1 LQTSNLAGKNI
12 FSVFHLAASDRDEG
26 IVELAFQTTGR
37 IVTQTYEQHFQSL
50 VDSFQVDAV
59 KCLSEFACNAYF
71 PGHIDGVDTADPAL
85 RQKCS
90 GRAATDLPRPQHGGP
105 DGAGRRSCVG
115 TRALTVMFEVVKTY
129 GSSFRPHWWQDLFQI
144 IFRIFDNMK
153 LPERHNEKAEWMT
166 TTCNHA
172 LYAIVDVFTQYYDV
186 LGNLLLDDLFVQL
199 HWCVQQDNKQL
210 ARSGTNCLE
219 NLVISN
225 GTKFNTET
233 WDKTCQCMLDI
244 FRTTLPAT

>member
-1 LQTSNLAGKNI
+1 
-12 FSVFHLAASDRDEG
+12 
-26 IVELAFQTTGR
+26 
-37 IVTQTYEQHFQSL
+37 
-50 VDSFQVDAV
+50 
-59 KCLSEFACNAYF
+59 
-71 PGHIDGVDTADPAL
+71 
-85 RQKCS
+85 
-90 GRAATDLPRPQHGGP
+90 
-105 DGAGRRSCVG
+105 
-115 TRALTVMFEVVKTY
+115 MFEVVKTY

-244 FRTTLPAT
+244 FRTTLPATLLTWKPNKDGSANQEAVNSQDETDTRSSEFLRHIRH

>member
-1 LQTSNLAGKNI
+1 MESIRLIRHCARSAVAEQPRTFRDHNMEDQT
-12 FSVFHLAASDRDEG
+12 VPEEDR
-26 IVELAFQTTGR
+26 
-37 IVTQTYEQHFQSL
+37 
-50 VDSFQVDAV
+50 
-59 KCLSEFACNAYF
+59 
-71 PGHIDGVDTADPAL
+71 
-85 RQKCS
+85 
-90 GRAATDLPRPQHGGP
+90 
-105 DGAGRRSCVG
+105 